1 MGWEGDLTGAP
12 GFCKECGK
20 NLKTSLHMKRHIVVI
35 HMPGGWEVCGRRL
48 KPSRQLQDHKTEH
61 SKIVVL
67 KYLPT
72 LAVHL
77 SLLGMEVSMCNLS
90 IV

>member
-1 MGWEGDLTGAP
+1 MTRIRPLYTLAVS
-12 GFCKECGK
+12 
-20 NLKTSLHMKRHIVVI
+20 THML
-35 HMPGGWEVCGRRL
+35 GGVGGGGEVCGRIL
-48 KPSRQLQDHKTEH
+48 KPSRQLQDHKTLH
-61 SKIVVL
+61 CKIPL
-67 KYLPT
+67 FEYLPT

>member
-1 MGWEGDLTGAP
+1 
-12 GFCKECGK
+12 
-20 NLKTSLHMKRHIVVI
+20 
-35 HMPGGWEVCGRRL
+35 MPGGCEVCGRRL
-48 KPSRQLQDHKTEH
+48 KPSRQLQDHETEH

-77 SLLGMEVSMCNLS
+77 SLLGMEVSMCNFS